1 MWLQI
6 VGKIRM
12 RKSPLVNH
20 WWQVTFYVSPR
31 GLTTSAIPDG
41 TGGVFDIEF
50 DFLDRQMRIRTSGG
64 GQQLVALKP
73 KTVADFHAETM
84 RALDALGIA
93 VRIQAT
99 PNEVEPAIPFTQ
111 DTEHS
116 SYDAEAA
123 ELFWRQLIAV
133 NRVMHEFRTEYVG
146 KVSPVHFFWGA
157 MDLAC
162 TRFSG
167 RTAPTHPGGAPN
179 TGDWVMVEAYS
190 HELSSAGFWPGG
202 GDEGAF
208 YSYAYPE
215 PDGYADS
222 HVGPADASY
231 RKDLGEFLLTY
242 EAVRTS
248 ASPEAMLLEFLRT
261 TYQAAADCG
270 RWDRGA
276 LEIDLDAV
284 APQEPGLTGHRVRRD
299 FSRWASAS
307 APSSAV

>member
-1 MWLQI
+1 MTHSAWPQLRVEDWSVTKDTLQLWLQI

-133 NRVMHEFRTEYVG
+133 NRVMHEFRIP
-146 KVSPVHFFWGA
+146 S
-157 MDLAC
+157 
-162 TRFSG
+162 
-167 RTAPTHPGGAPN
+167 
-179 TGDWVMVEAYS
+179 
-190 HELSSAGFWPGG
+190 
-202 GDEGAF
+202 
-208 YSYAYPE
+208 
-215 PDGYADS
+215 
-222 HVGPADASY
+222 
-231 RKDLGEFLLTY
+231 
-242 EAVRTS
+242 TS
-248 ASPEAMLLEFLRT
+248 AR
-261 TYQAAADCG
+261 
-270 RWDRGA
+270 
-276 LEIDLDAV
+276 
-284 APQEPGLTGHRVRRD
+284 
-299 FSRWASAS
+299 S
-307 APSSAV
+307 APCTSFGVRWIWRAHASQAGPRRRIRAELPIRATG